1 MKAIYTSVWDDSEV
15 IDTLCN
21 YEPKTK
27 KVSNVEQSENIDEL
41 DICVLTDEYITLPN
55 GEIIQ
60 REDFLLENE
69 DY

>member
-21 YEPKTK
+21 YDPKTRI
-27 KVSNVEQSENIDEL
+27 VSELECVEVDDL
-41 DICVLTDEYITLPN
+41 DISVLTDEYITLSS

-60 REDFLLENE
+60 RENFLLEN
-69 DY
+69 